1 LADASSNAEIL
12 GDEPFQFLREVQN
25 IQVAVD
31 ADRKNGI
38 QQLLS
43 QTQKSDILDDAYQHR
58 KVKAGF
64 IFYSL
69 VMELYSDD
77 FMLPTGNLRESRRAN
92 IIM

>member
-12 GDEPFQFLREVQN
+12 GDEPFQFYEVQN

-43 QTQKSDILDDAYQHR
+43 QTQKPEVIY
-58 KVKAGF
+58 
-64 IFYSL
+64 
-69 VMELYSDD
+69 
-77 FMLPTGNLRESRRAN
+77 
-92 IIM
+92 